1 VSTGAGIEDLLR
13 EQAPQVVGVL
23 VRRFGDFDS
32 AEDAVQEALIA
43 AARHWPAEGVPAN
56 PRGWLIQTAVRKM
69 TDQLR
74 SEQARRRREDAAAMA
89 ETPAVGVTGR
99 DDTLI
104 LLFMCCH
111 PALTPASAI
120 ALTLRAVGGLTTA
133 EIAKAFLVP
142 ESTMAQRISRAKQ
155 RIKASGVPFGMPEG
169 EERAQRLRSVLH
181 VLYLIFNEGYASSIG
196 ADLHRTELSGEA
208 IRLARMMHATLPAD
222 GEVTG
227 LLALML
233 LTDARRPARTGAGGE
248 LIPLAEQD
256 RARWDRE
263 LIAEGTALITGA
275 LAQRVAG
282 EYQVQAM
289 IAAVHDEAASVGD
302 TDWPQ
307 ILTLY
312 GLLERMTGN
321 PMVALNRAIA
331 AAMVHGPAAG
341 LKLLEPLDGPLAGH
355 YRLDAVR
362 AHLYEMAGDTQAAM
376 AHYRAA
382 AARTTSIPEQQYL
395 TTQAA
400 RLRAG
405 TAQPPA
411 RPSA

>member
-1 VSTGAGIEDLLR
+1 MSTGAGIEDLLR
-13 EQAPQVVGVL
+13 EQAPQVLGVL

-89 ETPAVGVTGR
+89 GPPDVDVTGR

-120 ALTLRAVGGLTTA
+120 ALTLRAAGGLTTA

-208 IRLARMMHATLPAD
+208 IRLARMMHATLPGD

-275 LAQRVAG
+275 LAQRAVG

-289 IAAVHDEAASVGD
+289 IAAVHDGSASVED

-341 LKLLEPLDGPLAGH
+341 LKLLEPLDEPLAGH

-400 RLRAG
+400 RLRAE

-411 RPSA
+411 RPPA